1 MKRRPDAR
9 RALVTGASAGIGLA
23 VAKKLAARGVEVWMA
38 ARGLERLQAEVDAIN
53 RAGGGKAHAM
63 QLDIADTDA
72 TVARLAALDAEVGGI
87 DLVVANAGLAGARGA
102 IPLPK
107 CTWADVRDVLHTNL
121 LGAAATVH
129 PFIVPMLARG
139 HGQLVG
145 ISSISADCP
154 IARAAPYGASKA
166 GLTFYLESADIEL
179 RAGGI
184 DVTII
189 HPGFVA
195 TPASDELIGVS
206 PRPLLV
212 SAEKMARVI
221 DRAIHRRSRLVRYPW
236 IMGLLARVTAWLP
249 RMIMR
254 PLIRRT
260 SGERLSGAA
269 APSRTLPS

>member
-1 MKRRPDAR
+1 MKRPEAR

-23 VAKKLAARGVEVWMA
+23 VARRLAARGVEVWMA
-38 ARGLERLQAEVDAIN
+38 ARGRERLQAEVDAIN
-53 RAGGGKAHAM
+53 RAGGAKAHALV
-63 QLDIADTDA
+63 LDIADTDA
-72 TVARLAALDAEVGGI
+72 TVARLAALDAETGGI

-102 IPLPK
+102 IPLPR
-107 CTWADVRDVLHTNL
+107 CTWADVRDILHTNL

-139 HGQLVG
+139 HGHFVG
-145 ISSISADCP
+145 ISSLGADCP

-179 RAGGI
+179 RALGI

-195 TPASDELIGVS
+195 TPAGDQLIGVAA
-206 PRPLLV
+206 RPLLM
-212 SAEKMARVI
+212 SADKMARII
-221 DRAIHRRSRLVRYPW
+221 DRAIRRRSRLVRAPW
-236 IMGLLARVTAWLP
+236 IMGLIARLSAWLP
-249 RMIMR
+249 RAIMR

-260 SGERLSGAA
+260 SGERLSAA
-269 APSRTLPS
+269 AASPRTLPR